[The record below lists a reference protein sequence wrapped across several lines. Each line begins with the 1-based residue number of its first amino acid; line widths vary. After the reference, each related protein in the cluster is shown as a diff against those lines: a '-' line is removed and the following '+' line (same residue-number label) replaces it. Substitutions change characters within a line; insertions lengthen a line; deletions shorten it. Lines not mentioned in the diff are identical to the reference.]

1 MIITRYNKS
10 FAYLKET
17 NNLTKNEMK
26 IKEQKENES
35 SKMGNQNFE
44 DLRYESTLCKEIRF
58 KPFCG

>member
-26 IKEQKENES
+26 IKEYKENES

-44 DLRYESTLCKEIRF
+44 DLRYKSTHCKGIRF